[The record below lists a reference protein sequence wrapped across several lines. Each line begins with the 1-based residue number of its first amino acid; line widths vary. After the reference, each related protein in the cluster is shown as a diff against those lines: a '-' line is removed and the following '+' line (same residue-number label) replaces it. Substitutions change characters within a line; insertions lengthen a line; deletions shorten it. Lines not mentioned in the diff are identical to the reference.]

1 MRRRLYVILPDLGS
15 AIQTANDLL
24 MARIED
30 RHMHFLGK
38 RGMSLGGLHEAS
50 VLQKS
55 DVRHALFL
63 GAGLGAIG
71 GMLLGVYLRL
81 TPIGDITF
89 DAGTFLLTTLGGTA
103 FGAWTSTLI
112 GLSTPNV
119 ALKEYEADIEAGK
132 ILLILD
138 VPSAR
143 VQEIEAMLA
152 RRHPE
157 AIEKGIDPH
166 IPALPLP

>member
-1 MRRRLYVILPDLGS
+1 MKRRLYVVLPDIAS

-24 MARIED
+24 LARIED

-38 RGMSLGGLHEAS
+38 RGMSLGSLHEAS

-63 GAGLGAIG
+63 GAGLGALG
-71 GMLLGVYLRL
+71 GMLLGVYLKL
-81 TPIGDITF
+81 NPIGDITF
-89 DAGTFLLTTLGGTA
+89 GAGTFLLAALGGTA

-112 GLSTPNV
+112 GLSTPN
-119 ALKEYEADIEAGK
+119 ATLKRFEADIEAGK
-132 ILLILD
+132 ILLMVD
-138 VPSAR
+138 VPVNR
-143 VQEIEAMLA
+143 VEEIEEMLA

-157 AIEKGIDPH
+157 AVDKGVEPSM
-166 IPALPLP
+166 PAFP

>member
-1 MRRRLYVILPDLGS
+1 MKRRLYVILPDLAS

-24 MARIED
+24 TARIED

-38 RGMSLGGLHEAS
+38 RGMSMGDLHEAS

-63 GAGLGAIG
+63 GAGLGALG
-71 GMLLGVYLRL
+71 GMLLGVYLKL
-81 TPIGDITF
+81 NPIGDITF
-89 DAGTFLLTTLGGTA
+89 GAGAFLLATLAGIG

-112 GLSTPNV
+112 GLSTPNT
-119 ALKEYEADIEAGK
+119 ALKKFEADIEAGK
-132 ILLILD
+132 ILLMVD
-138 VPSAR
+138 VPVAR
-143 VQEIEAMLA
+143 LEEIEAMIA

-157 AIEKGIDPH
+157 AVDKGIEPSM
-166 IPALPLP
+166 PAFP

>member
-1 MRRRLYVILPDLGS
+1 MKRRLYVILPDIAS

-30 RHMHFLGK
+30 RHMHFLGR
-38 RGMSLGGLHEAS
+38 RGMSLGVLHEAS

-63 GAGLGAIG
+63 GMGLGALG

-81 TPIGDITF
+81 NPIGEF
-89 DAGTFLLTTLGGTA
+89 SFGAGTFLLATLGGLA

-112 GLSTPNV
+112 GMSTPNS
-119 ALKEYEADIEAGK
+119 ALKRFEPEIEAGR
-132 ILLILD
+132 ILLMVD
-138 VPSAR
+138 VPAAR
-143 VQEIEAMLA
+143 VEEIEQLIA

-157 AIEKGIDPH
+157 AVDKGVEPSM
-166 IPALPLP
+166 PAFP

>member
-1 MRRRLYVILPDLGS
+1 MKRRLYVVLPDIAS

-24 MARIED
+24 LARIED

-38 RGMSLGGLHEAS
+38 RGMSLGSLHEAS

-63 GAGLGAIG
+63 GAGLGALG

-81 TPIGDITF
+81 NPIGDITF
-89 DAGTFLLTTLGGTA
+89 GAGTFLLAALGGMA

-112 GLSTPNV
+112 GLSTPSA
-119 ALKEYEADIEAGK
+119 ALKRFEADIEAGK
-132 ILLILD
+132 ILLMVD
-138 VPSAR
+138 VPVDR
-143 VQEIEAMLA
+143 VEEIEEMLA

-157 AIEKGIDPH
+157 AVDKGVEPSM
-166 IPALPLP
+166 PAFP

>member
-1 MRRRLYVILPDLGS
+1 MRRRLYVVLPDLAS

-24 MARIED
+24 MARVED
-30 RHMHFLGK
+30 RNMHFLGK

-63 GAGLGAIG
+63 GAGLGALG
-71 GMLLGVYLRL
+71 GMLLGVYLKL

-89 DAGTFLLTTLGGTA
+89 DAGTFLLTSLGGTA

-119 ALKEYEADIEAGK
+119 ALKQYEAEIAAGK
-132 ILLILD
+132 ILLMVD
-138 VPSAR
+138 VPSTR
-143 VQEIEAMLA
+143 VEEIESLLA

-157 AIEKGIDPH
+157 AIGRGVDPS
-166 IPALPLP
+166 IPAFP

>member
-1 MRRRLYVILPDLGS
+1 MKRRLYVVVPDMAS

-24 MARIED
+24 LARIED

-38 RGMSLGGLHEAS
+38 SGMSLGVLHEAS

-63 GAGLGAIG
+63 GAGLGALG
-71 GMLLGVYLRL
+71 GMVLAVYLRL
-81 TPIGDITF
+81 NPIGDITF
-89 DAGTFLLTTLGGTA
+89 GAGTFLLSMLGGTA

-112 GLSTPNV
+112 GLSTPNSE
-119 ALKEYEADIEAGK
+119 LRRFEAEVEAGK
-132 ILLILD
+132 ILLMVD
-138 VPSAR
+138 VPVAR
-143 VQEIEAMLA
+143 VEEIEELIA

-157 AIEKGIDPH
+157 AVDKGIEPS
-166 IPALPLP
+166 IPAFP

>member
-1 MRRRLYVILPDLGS
+1 MKRRLYVVLPDIAS

-24 MARIED
+24 LARIED

-38 RGMSLGGLHEAS
+38 RGMSLGSLHEAS

-63 GAGLGAIG
+63 GAGLGALG
-71 GMLLGVYLRL
+71 GMLLGVYLKL
-81 TPIGDITF
+81 NPIGDITF
-89 DAGTFLLTTLGGTA
+89 GAGTFLLTALGGTA

-112 GLSTPNV
+112 GLSTPN
-119 ALKEYEADIEAGK
+119 ATLKRFEADIEAGK
-132 ILLILD
+132 ILLMVD
-138 VPSAR
+138 VPVNR
-143 VQEIEAMLA
+143 VEEIEEMLA

-157 AIEKGIDPH
+157 AVDKGVEPSM
-166 IPALPLP
+166 PASP

>member
-1 MRRRLYVILPDLGS
+1 MKRRLYVILPDLAS

-30 RHMHFLGK
+30 RHMHFLG
-38 RGMSLGGLHEAS
+38 RSGMSMGVLHEAS

-63 GAGLGAIG
+63 GMGLGALG

-81 TPIGDITF
+81 NPIGDF
-89 DAGTFLLTTLGGTA
+89 NFGAGTFLLATLGGLA

-112 GLSTPNV
+112 GLSTPNS
-119 ALKEYEADIEAGK
+119 ALKRFEPEIAAGR
-132 ILLILD
+132 ILLMVD
-138 VPSAR
+138 VPVAR
-143 VQEIEAMLA
+143 VEEIEDLIAQ
-152 RRHPE
+152 RHPE
-157 AIEKGIDPH
+157 AVDRGVDPSM
-166 IPALPLP
+166 PAFP

>member
-1 MRRRLYVILPDLGS
+1 MKRRLYVILPDLAS

-24 MARIED
+24 MARIDD
-30 RHMHFLGK
+30 RHMHFLG
-38 RGMSLGGLHEAS
+38 RSGMSMGVLHEAS

-63 GAGLGAIG
+63 GMGLGALG

-81 TPIGDITF
+81 NPIGDF
-89 DAGTFLLTTLGGTA
+89 SFGAGTFLLATLGGLA

-112 GLSTPNV
+112 GLSTPNS
-119 ALKEYEADIEAGK
+119 ALKRFEPDINAGK
-132 ILLILD
+132 ILLMVD
-138 VPSAR
+138 VPVAR
-143 VQEIEAMLA
+143 IEEIEDLIA

-157 AIEKGIDPH
+157 AVDRGLEPSM
-166 IPALPLP
+166 PAFP

>member
-1 MRRRLYVILPDLGS
+1 MKRRLYVVLPDLAS
-15 AIQTANDLL
+15 AIETANDLL

-38 RGMSLGGLHEAS
+38 RGMSMGALHEAS

-63 GAGLGAIG
+63 GCGLGALG
-71 GMLLGVYLRL
+71 GMLLGVYLKL
-81 TPIGDITF
+81 NPIGDIVF
-89 DAGTFLLTTLGGTA
+89 GAGTFLLTTLGGTA

-112 GLSTPNV
+112 GLSTPNTEL
-119 ALKEYEADIEAGK
+119 ARFEAEIEAGK
-132 ILLILD
+132 ILLMVD
-138 VPSAR
+138 VPVAR
-143 VQEIEAMLA
+143 VEEIEEMIA

-157 AIEKGIDPH
+157 AVDKGVEPSM
-166 IPALPLP
+166 PAFP